1 MDRSMIAYLP
11 PVLQKVRD
19 FACLMEQYQ
28 GAFSELWRLAWE
40 TEDNLYLATAGEA
53 GVARWERFLGVT
65 PREEATLEERRQILF
80 FRISQTT
87 PYTWRAFLSFM
98 TSLIG
103 EKQGFAASISELRL
117 EVRLF
122 PRWRGMEG
130 AVWELIRWVV
140 PANVEVRLVL
150 VFTSHRELGAM
161 THRQMGAY
169 SHWQLRNEVRE
180 LESDKTF

>member
-1 MDRSMIAYLP
+1 MDRIMMEYLP

-19 FACLMEQYQ
+19 FACLMGQYQ
-28 GAFSELWRLAWE
+28 EVFSELWKLTWE
-40 TEDNLYLATAGEA
+40 TEDNLYLATAGEV
-53 GVARWERFLGVT
+53 GIARWERLLGIK
-65 PREEATLEERRQILF
+65 PREGATLEERRQVLF

-103 EKQGFAASISELRL
+103 DERGFAASISELQL

-130 AVWELIRWVV
+130 AVWELIYWVV
-140 PANVEVRLVL
+140 PANVETRIVL
-150 VFTSHRELGAM
+150 VFVSHRELGVM
-161 THRQMGAY
+161 THRQMGTY
-169 SHWQLRNEVRE
+169 THWRLRNEVR
-180 LESDKTF
+180 